1 MMLWNVLLSPIFVT
15 FVIIILGCAIG
26 KIKVFGISLDV
37 SGVLIVAILTG
48 FIFDK
53 IALIKG
59 IVNTIDFQ
67 RNMSFLSTL
76 GVSLF
81 VSVIGITA
89 GYTVDIKKK
98 AEINSVFIGSLM
110 AASSFIVMRIIAC
123 IDKGISISRLLGL
136 LSGSLTTTPGLS
148 AAIELQGI
156 DKNEVTIGY
165 GTSYFIGVLLTVLFV
180 QIIAKNY
187 PNNTSIKSD
196 SKDKLQTKNDFSL
209 IMQIGFVICIGKL
222 IGNMKVW
229 GLSLGDSGGILCS
242 GIILGCVFKKLIPQ
256 KIYSKEFFGLI
267 RNLGLVLFFVGNGL
281 PAGMKLDN
289 GFEIK
294 MIGYSLIFVIMPMLF
309 GVLTYKILNSNKT
322 SAASVISGGM
332 TSTPAMGVLIH
343 SEKSFNLTEYSAS
356 YIGALLTIIVLMRIQ
371 V

>member
-1 MMLWNVLLSPIFVT
+1 MLCNVLLSPIFVT

-26 KIKVFGISLDV
+26 NIKFRGISLDV

-48 FIFDK
+48 FIFNK
-53 IALIKG
+53 IAFIKE
-59 IVNTIDFQ
+59 IVNTVGFQ
-67 RNMSFLSTL
+67 RDMSFLSAF
-76 GVSLF
+76 GVALF

-89 GYTVDIKKK
+89 GYNVDIKEK
-98 AEINSVFIGSLM
+98 AEIKSVFIGSLM
-110 AASSFIVMRIIAC
+110 VASSFLVMRTIGW
-123 IDKGISISRLLGL
+123 IDKGISVSRLLGL

-165 GTSYFIGVLLTVLFV
+165 GTSYFFGVLLTVLIV
-180 QIIAKNY
+180 QIITKNSEKILY
-187 PNNTSIKSD
+187 
-196 SKDKLQTKNDFSL
+196 SKIDCNDKVKNQNDFSL
-209 IMQIGFVICIGKL
+209 IIQIGFVICIGKL
-222 IGNMKVW
+222 IGNIKVW

-242 GIILGCVFKKLIPQ
+242 GIILGCLFKKLVPQ
-256 KIYSKEFFGLI
+256 KTYSKESFGLI

-294 MIGYSLIFVIMPMLF
+294 IIGYSLILVITPILIGML
-309 GVLTYKILNSNKT
+309 VYKILIEKKS

-343 SEKSFNLTEYSAS
+343 SKKNFNLTEYSAA
-356 YIGALLTIIVLMRIQ
+356 YIGALLTIIILMRIQ